1 MVKLKEAIKKIT
13 HAQQKYIDTWTKEHP
28 DWENNAKEQE
38 EYIKLVKSC
47 TDDIKEDKIIKKL
60 CSNVYINNQDDN

>member
-1 MVKLKEAIKKIT
+1 MLS
-13 HAQQKYIDTWTKEHP
+13 KEHP

-60 CSNVYINNQDDN
+60 CNNVYINNQDDN